1 MSLIININSL
11 SYLYDYLDLGVH
23 DFIVGTNQFSCRQA
37 LTVDYIEL
45 KEIKEKYP
53 MIRLFVL
60 VNALVEQK
68 YLDDLK
74 NHLDKLNECQIDGI
88 IFQDF
93 GVLQICNEK
102 GYSFEKIYDPETLNT
117 NHLTLSVLKEQGIDG
132 AFLAREIPLKE
143 KQMIGQN
150 CKLKTMVQVHGVEYM
165 AYSKRK
171 LLSNYK
177 EYTHLDFNVDKEA
190 QIEIKANGVEDH
202 CHIYEDQYGTHIT
215 STNQMCALDV
225 LNQFNDFDYLY
236 IDGQYINETDLLE
249 ITHLYIQAIEAIKNQ
264 TYNKELYDIYVIAD
278 NCTDNTAKVAK
289 EAGAIVYERFD
300 STKKTKGYALNWFLQ
315 QKIEED
321 APYDAFFIFDADNI
335 VDKNFIKNM
344 NKKLCQGEDVV
355 QGYRDIKNPTD
366 SWITAGYAIFYWTL
380 HRFYHLARYNIGL
393 SPLLNGTGFMVRFDV
408 VKPNGW
414 DTQTLTEDIEFSLK
428 RIIAGK
434 RLGWATDAIVYD
446 EQPVGFKQSWSQRS
460 RWTVGHIQ
468 CMHKYT
474 KDLAMAAKENK
485 TLMNFDGLLYII
497 GSIPMFV
504 ITLILLLTNFAIYA
518 GTGMSAAELIWNLVR
533 YVVPTFFLPILT
545 GILIMALDK
554 RPIKQ

>member
-1 MSLIININSL
+1 M
-11 SYLYDYLDLGVH
+11 
-23 DFIVGTNQFSCRQA
+23 
-37 LTVDYIEL
+37 E
-45 KEIKEKYP
+45 
-53 MIRLFVL
+53 
-60 VNALVEQK
+60 
-68 YLDDLK
+68 
-74 NHLDKLNECQIDGI
+74 
-88 IFQDF
+88 
-93 GVLQICNEK
+93 
-102 GYSFEKIYDPETLNT
+102 
-117 NHLTLSVLKEQGIDG
+117 
-132 AFLAREIPLKE
+132 
-143 KQMIGQN
+143 
-150 CKLKTMVQVHGVEYM
+150 
-165 AYSKRK
+165 
-171 LLSNYK
+171 
-177 EYTHLDFNVDKEA
+177 
-190 QIEIKANGVEDH
+190 
-202 CHIYEDQYGTHIT
+202 
-215 STNQMCALDV
+215 
-225 LNQFNDFDYLY
+225 YLY
-236 IDGQYINETDLLE
+236 ILREALVWMVTIFWIYQMAISVCALIKFKDKPLKIKKDHRFMAIIPAHNEEAVVGNL
-249 ITHLYIQAIEAIKNQ
+249 IESLKNQ

-460 RWTVGHIQ
+460 RWTVGHMQ
-468 CMHKYT
+468 CLKTYT
-474 KDLAMAAKENK
+474 GQLYKAVKEHK
-485 TLMNFDGLLYII
+485 TLMNFDGLLYIAGTTPI
-497 GSIPMFV
+497 LVVTFG
-504 ITLILLLTNFAIYA
+504 LILINCIMYVSKAMTTWLFIVNILNYLIPTLLF
-518 GTGMSAAELIWNLVR
+518 
-533 YVVPTFFLPILT
+533 PIFT
-545 GILIMALDK
+545 ALFVMVLEK
-554 RPIKQ
+554 KPIKPMIKGLLCYPAFMGTWVIINLKCLFKRETTWEKIEHVRDIKIAEVKEEEVPEKI

>member
-1 MSLIININSL
+1 M
-11 SYLYDYLDLGVH
+11 
-23 DFIVGTNQFSCRQA
+23 
-37 LTVDYIEL
+37 E
-45 KEIKEKYP
+45 
-53 MIRLFVL
+53 
-60 VNALVEQK
+60 
-68 YLDDLK
+68 
-74 NHLDKLNECQIDGI
+74 
-88 IFQDF
+88 
-93 GVLQICNEK
+93 
-102 GYSFEKIYDPETLNT
+102 
-117 NHLTLSVLKEQGIDG
+117 
-132 AFLAREIPLKE
+132 
-143 KQMIGQN
+143 
-150 CKLKTMVQVHGVEYM
+150 
-165 AYSKRK
+165 
-171 LLSNYK
+171 
-177 EYTHLDFNVDKEA
+177 
-190 QIEIKANGVEDH
+190 
-202 CHIYEDQYGTHIT
+202 
-215 STNQMCALDV
+215 
-225 LNQFNDFDYLY
+225 YLY
-236 IDGQYINETDLLE
+236 ILREALVWMVTIFWIYQMAISVCALIKFKDKPLKIKKDHRFMAIIPAHNEEAVVGNL
-249 ITHLYIQAIEAIKNQ
+249 IESLKNQ

-474 KDLAMAAKENK
+474 KDLAMAAKKNIIHYRKYTNVCNNINIIINK
-485 TLMNFDGLLYII
+485 LCNICWNWNVSSRVNMESCKICSTNIF
-497 GSIPMFV
+497 
-504 ITLILLLTNFAIYA
+504 LTNTYRNINY
-518 GTGMSAAELIWNLVR
+518 GT
-533 YVVPTFFLPILT
+533 
-545 GILIMALDK
+545 
-554 RPIKQ
+554 

>member
-1 MSLIININSL
+1 M
-11 SYLYDYLDLGVH
+11 
-23 DFIVGTNQFSCRQA
+23 
-37 LTVDYIEL
+37 E
-45 KEIKEKYP
+45 
-53 MIRLFVL
+53 
-60 VNALVEQK
+60 
-68 YLDDLK
+68 
-74 NHLDKLNECQIDGI
+74 
-88 IFQDF
+88 
-93 GVLQICNEK
+93 
-102 GYSFEKIYDPETLNT
+102 
-117 NHLTLSVLKEQGIDG
+117 
-132 AFLAREIPLKE
+132 
-143 KQMIGQN
+143 
-150 CKLKTMVQVHGVEYM
+150 
-165 AYSKRK
+165 
-171 LLSNYK
+171 
-177 EYTHLDFNVDKEA
+177 
-190 QIEIKANGVEDH
+190 
-202 CHIYEDQYGTHIT
+202 
-215 STNQMCALDV
+215 
-225 LNQFNDFDYLY
+225 YLY
-236 IDGQYINETDLLE
+236 ILREALVWMVTIFWIYQMAISVCALIKFKDKPLKIKKDHRFMAIIPAHNEEAVVGNL
-249 ITHLYIQAIEAIKNQ
+249 IESLKNQ

-485 TLMNFDGLLYII
+485 TFII
-497 GSIPMFV
+497 GMICG
-504 ITLILLLTNFAIYA
+504 A
-518 GTGMSAAELIWNLVR
+518 
-533 YVVPTFFLPILT
+533 
-545 GILIMALDK
+545 ILIMSVMNLKENIEENYDISNNEPFAYLEENLQPEDIIVYTSINNGGVVAALIDSNQQYFLNVDNWTIEEAYK
-554 RPIKQ
+554 AYAPQMKVAYSFEEAMKEAKGRIFIIDDGSLSCYNRLENKEEYKQVEIKKFEPKYKEYTYQIVVLEKIK